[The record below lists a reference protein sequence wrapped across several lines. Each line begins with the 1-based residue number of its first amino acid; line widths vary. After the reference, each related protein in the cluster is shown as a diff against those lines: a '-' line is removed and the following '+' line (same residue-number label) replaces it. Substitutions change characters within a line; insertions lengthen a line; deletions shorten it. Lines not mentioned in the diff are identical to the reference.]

1 MLNQSDQKRDVQG
14 KLIAQARHKKKKKKE
29 DCQNIL
35 LFTVMWLAKENMSVH
50 RLILYLHCC
59 RFQHSPIYPSFLRE
73 QSWAWSGPWVPLA
86 LWLLRCLLWS

>member
-14 KLIAQARHKKKKKKE
+14 KLIAQARLKKKKKNE

-50 RLILYLHCC
+50 RLILYLLLQISVPA
-59 RFQHSPIYPSFLRE
+59 FSIPPAASFLPQRAE
-73 QSWAWSGPWVPLA
+73 LGME
-86 LWLLRCLLWS
+86 